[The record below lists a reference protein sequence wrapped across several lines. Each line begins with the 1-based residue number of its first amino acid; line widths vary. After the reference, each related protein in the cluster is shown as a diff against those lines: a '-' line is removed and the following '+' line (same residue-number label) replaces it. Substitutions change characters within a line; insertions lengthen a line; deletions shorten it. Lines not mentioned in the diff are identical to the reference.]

1 MISSIPK
8 PLLVTAR
15 ASHDCAASKLYVTP
29 LTAGLREKTGG
40 LGLPR
45 SVSIPSMAKP
55 LAAKSR
61 PLRFVR
67 DCHRCSAQCG
77 STPINACERL
87 SLNAYQR
94 LSTPINEISCL
105 APVARLTE
113 QLANTPCFPLYDRT
127 LITAKSS
134 VSASMVKIQGRKV
147 DITPSIEEFIQE
159 KVTKALA
166 NYAEILREV
175 NVTVSVA
182 GNHGKKSDS
191 AHHKRSQKAEVT
203 VYTHRH
209 GVVRVEDTEDDLYA
223 AVDLVCDKMKRK
235 MVRLKEKA
243 VQKNTWPGRGGTKGG
258 ARIEEQV
265 MQSALDS
272 LDDAESVTVEDIMS
286 DDRGD
291 IVREKL
297 LVIDGSMSPE
307 EAVEGLEAVG
317 HDFFVF
323 MDSSDGR
330 LKIMYR
336 RASHGYGLIVP
347 SPVS

>member
-1 MISSIPK
+1 
-8 PLLVTAR
+8 
-15 ASHDCAASKLYVTP
+15 
-29 LTAGLREKTGG
+29 
-40 LGLPR
+40 
-45 SVSIPSMAKP
+45 
-55 LAAKSR
+55 
-61 PLRFVR
+61 
-67 DCHRCSAQCG
+67 
-77 STPINACERL
+77 
-87 SLNAYQR
+87 
-94 LSTPINEISCL
+94 
-105 APVARLTE
+105 
-113 QLANTPCFPLYDRT
+113 
-127 LITAKSS
+127 
-134 VSASMVKIQGRKV
+134 MVKIQGRKV

-166 NYAEILREV
+166 NYAEILREA

-203 VYTHRH
+203 VYTHGH

-272 LDDAESVTVEDIMS
+272 LDDAEPVTVEDIMS

>member
-1 MISSIPK
+1 MTLRSFADSLSPVLVVHHHSTLR
-8 PLLVTAR
+8 LLVSSSPRLLVSPSHAR
-15 ASHDCAASKLYVTP
+15 H
-29 LTAGLREKTGG
+29 
-40 LGLPR
+40 
-45 SVSIPSMAKP
+45 
-55 LAAKSR
+55 
-61 PLRFVR
+61 
-67 DCHRCSAQCG
+67 CS
-77 STPINACERL
+77 P
-87 SLNAYQR
+87 
-94 LSTPINEISCL
+94 
-105 APVARLTE
+105 
-113 QLANTPCFPLYDRT
+113 FFDDRT
-127 LITAKSS
+127 LIISNSS

-258 ARIEEQV
+258 ARIEDQV

-272 LDDAESVTVEDIMS
+272 LDDAEPVTVEDIMS

-323 MDSSDGR
+323 MDSNDGR